1 MTRTRG
7 NLSAGVALALAAAA
21 TTWIAM
27 FSWRGFTQRPG
38 EFLIPLLLVGA
49 TVALSG
55 ALGRWWRIPGPVVF
69 LGQIVLGTMMMSWL
83 VIGSP
88 FPVGAGWT
96 ELLDAF
102 DAAVDS
108 SNTYAAPVPHTVA
121 PVYPL
126 LIAGGLAAMLLV
138 DVLAC
143 TLRRVPLAGLPL
155 LTVYS
160 VPVSLLEGGISWVVF
175 LLTAAGFLTMLFLH
189 EVDQIARW
197 GRPLGQ
203 ESSEREVTVFGSSG
217 AMRTSAG
224 KIGGM
229 ATALAVVVP
238 IVIPTI
244 TLEVFDFGIGDG
256 GDSEIEIKNPM
267 TDLQRDL
274 KRGPDF
280 ALLTVTTDD
289 PDPDYLRISV
299 LNRFNDNEWSNG
311 DRDVPDENQPNGVVP
326 MPPGL
331 SPSVPREYYDYD
343 VQVTSDFESSWLPT
357 QPLISEIT
365 ADGDWRFDE
374 STMDFIASDDDLTTA
389 GLDYAMTAIEPDLEA
404 RALAAST
411 TTDDDVTDEVLD
423 LPPGVPSL
431 VRELAFGVTEEAPTK
446 FQKGVALQT
455 WFREDGDF
463 EYDLSKAP
471 VGNGVNTLEAF
482 LSEDDGGRVGYCEQF
497 ASAMAVMARIL
508 EIPARVAVGFL
519 DPQQVGP
526 NSYEYSTHDLHA
538 WPELYFEGAGWV
550 RFEPTPGDRATTVP
564 EYTNENV
571 SVGNPSSG
579 PSSTAPSAQQTQP
592 SDQPRREDVP
602 SPETAQDEDN
612 NDESGFPWL
621 LMGGG
626 LAGALL
632 VGVAVFGPRAV
643 RRSRRE
649 HRLDGG
655 PEAAWQ
661 ELWATAVDLRL
672 AWPEGSSPRQ
682 TRNWMSEHFG
692 VPDEEDPFERPER
705 GAAVAPEAV
714 QAMDRIVRE
723 IELLRYSRHGSDE
736 QGALRD
742 DVLLCVTALEAGA
755 NPRVR
760 RRAAWWPRS
769 VLRRSRA
776 AVVGQEREQ
785 ARFGGV
791 VEHI

>member
-446 FQKGVALQT
+446 FQKGVALQN

-508 EIPARVAVGFL
+508 EHPGPGGRRVPRPAAGRAQLLRVQHPRSARLARALLRGRRLGAVRADARRPRHHRAGVHERERERGEPQL
-519 DPQQVGP
+519 RPVEHRTECSADP
-526 NSYEYSTHDLHA
+526 A
-538 WPELYFEGAGWV
+538 V
-550 RFEPTPGDRATTVP
+550 RPTTPRGRAQPGDRPGRGQQRRVRLPVATH
-564 EYTNENV
+564 
-571 SVGNPSSG
+571 G
-579 PSSTAPSAQQTQP
+579 
-592 SDQPRREDVP
+592 
-602 SPETAQDEDN
+602 
-612 NDESGFPWL
+612 W
-621 LMGGG
+621 
-626 LAGALL
+626 
-632 VGVAVFGPRAV
+632 
-643 RRSRRE
+643 RS
-649 HRLDGG
+649 
-655 PEAAWQ
+655 
-661 ELWATAVDLRL
+661 
-672 AWPEGSSPRQ
+672 
-682 TRNWMSEHFG
+682 
-692 VPDEEDPFERPER
+692 
-705 GAAVAPEAV
+705 
-714 QAMDRIVRE
+714 
-723 IELLRYSRHGSDE
+723 
-736 QGALRD
+736 
-742 DVLLCVTALEAGA
+742 
-755 NPRVR
+755 R
-760 RRAAWWPRS
+760 RRAAGG
-769 VLRRSRA
+769 RRGVRA
-776 AVVGQEREQ
+776 TCCAP
-785 ARFGGV
+785 
-791 VEHI
+791 

>member
-274 KRGPDF
+274 KRGPNF
-280 ALLTVTTDD
+280 TVLTVTTDD

-326 MPPGL
+326 APPGL

-389 GLDYAMTAIEPDLEA
+389 GLDYAMTSIEPDLEA

-411 TTDDDVTDEVLD
+411 TTDDDVSDEVLD

-431 VRELAFGVTEEAPTK
+431 VRELALGVTEEAPTK
-446 FQKGVALQT
+446 FQKAVALQT
-455 WFREDGDF
+455 WFREDGGF
-463 EYDLSKAP
+463 EYDLREAP

-482 LSEDDGGRVGYCEQF
+482 LSDERWRPGRLLRAVRIGDGGDGADPRDPGPGGRRVPRPGSGRAELLRVQHSRLARLARALLRGRRLGAVRADAQRPGHQRAGVHQRERERGEPQRRPVEHRTQC
-497 ASAMAVMARIL
+497 SADPAVR
-508 EIPARVAVGFL
+508 
-519 DPQQVGP
+519 
-526 NSYEYSTHDLHA
+526 
-538 WPELYFEGAGWV
+538 
-550 RFEPTPGDRATTVP
+550 PTAPRGRAQPGDRP
-564 EYTNENV
+564 
-571 SVGNPSSG
+571 G
-579 PSSTAPSAQQTQP
+579 PGQQ
-592 SDQPRREDVP
+592 R
-602 SPETAQDEDN
+602 
-612 NDESGFPWL
+612 
-621 LMGGG
+621 
-626 LAGALL
+626 
-632 VGVAVFGPRAV
+632 
-643 RRSRRE
+643 
-649 HRLDGG
+649 
-655 PEAAWQ
+655 
-661 ELWATAVDLRL
+661 
-672 AWPEGSSPRQ
+672 
-682 TRNWMSEHFG
+682 
-692 VPDEEDPFERPER
+692 
-705 GAAVAPEAV
+705 
-714 QAMDRIVRE
+714 
-723 IELLRYSRHGSDE
+723 
-736 QGALRD
+736 
-742 DVLLCVTALEAGA
+742 
-755 NPRVR
+755 RVR
-760 RRAAWWPRS
+760 LPVATRGWRSCRRAAGG
-769 VLRRSRA
+769 RRGVRA
-776 AVVGQEREQ
+776 TCCAP
-785 ARFGGV
+785 
-791 VEHI
+791 